1 MIRRLIIASLI
12 LLTAQL
18 SVRVSAVPI
27 YDDGDDLLTYVS
39 SHERVTG
46 PDRTSASSV
55 PVGSPQGAFAVS
67 PTGAATYT
75 VPIAVPK
82 GINGMEPSLSLV
94 YNSQSGNGIAGYG
107 FSIGGLSAITRVPC
121 DLRHDAIA
129 RGINYSSNDALAL
142 DGRRLILKSGVQG
155 QAGSKYTI
163 EGDPFTEVEISQYG
177 GTDVVTFTVSGRD
190 GLTKRYGLGTSQAY
204 VQKAG
209 VSNTYAWYLNDITD
223 ASGNSIVYD
232 YIRNNG
238 TTYLSSVVYHGNQ
251 VNFTY
256 EDRPDTIRYNVFG
269 EDCNTSKRLK
279 EIITGTPVE
288 TFRKY
293 SLDYVSDGD
302 TISQPY
308 SRLTIVTEQN
318 GTGETLNPI
327 AIEWEYIPQF
337 GYTAYTPSILPA
349 SSVSNLHIQ
358 DKSYLSA
365 DMTGDGI
372 DDIVQVSNVLENYYN
387 TGSST
392 GGSPCT
398 YVYIYPSSMNS
409 DAKVSFGTPYL
420 FRGVSNQVSAG
431 FKNSIS
437 GSSFADFD
445 GDGLADIC
453 TTRSD
458 GNGDNGVVNF
468 YTYVLLGSERGYDE
482 VFSGISGI
490 TLQHSSETPAF
501 TICDFDNDGRS
512 EIVVLENGLTNGKYR
527 IHYLYN
533 NHDYGYCGN
542 YYFNEKVESLSISAT
557 PRQISAGDLNGDG
570 LNDIIVFHDN
580 GYTTFFNG
588 GVAHNAV
595 PFPFTDNLGQY
606 VTVTNSYMTGE
617 MHIRQGDFNGDG
629 AVDFLV
635 NKKEDHNFFLLTG
648 NGNGTF
654 AFSNLGEI
662 GLYEQTTYND
672 DDRFQIIPTDFDHD
686 GRTDLVLGKAVY
698 VHHGGITGSNDYDHT
713 DFLWLRSDGNA
724 FTQVRSFTTYGEDDA
739 KDGNVLLGNFTGIG
753 VAELMNF
760 GNSLVRNTSSWT
772 HDTGNEM
779 EVSENE
785 LTNVNINEINIVVP
799 DIVFQDSIGVSS
811 PLSMGNSGDESFH
824 VYSFKNLSASS
835 GRVTGITDGMG
846 NNTSITY
853 KPLTAYGVYSKTR
866 DVGYPLTSVCLPVSV
881 VTNVTAD
888 NGAAIPIGT
897 GSSQGTATTSYSYGG
912 MMLHTAGAGFAGF
925 ADCTQYDAE
934 TRTTTVTKLNNWDSQ
949 QALPT
954 ANIIK
959 HTTGNSYADSTMVV
973 SAIYASG
980 NNYWTAPV
988 STTQTDIYG
997 NVTTTTRSYDT
1008 AKGVP
1013 TQERT
1018 EYGSQNMYRQTDY
1031 SGYVQKNDMW
1041 LPQTIT
1047 ATQKHSD
1054 DATTFSVTTQIA
1066 YDENGRQTS
1075 VTENAQSDLA
1085 LTTAYSYD
1093 SYGNVSSKTVSG
1105 EGVDSLRT
1113 VYIYQNGRDLSEQY
1127 TIPASAHSTYTYD
1140 TWGNVL
1146 TSTDVTDTSN
1156 PLTTTYTYDGWGRTL
1171 TATDP
1176 TGAVTSTSRGWGTT
1190 QAKKYWTIEERP
1202 SSPWVKTWYDSRGR
1216 EVLTESVGEDCI
1228 QLSKETSYDSA
1239 GRKIR
1244 ERHTTGRLTMDDTYF
1259 YDDLGRIAT
1268 INTRSGETTYYTYGN
1283 RTVTTTMANRTY
1295 SKTMDAWGNVKTSS
1309 DPVSN
1314 VTYTYG
1320 PSGNPVVVTAAGSTV
1335 SLSYD
1340 DCGNRTSVSDP
1351 DAGTVTTE
1359 YDALGRVT
1367 RQTDARG
1374 KVTVNTYDALGRLTE
1389 TVCDGTA
1396 TTYTYGTEGGAAM
1409 QLTRQQTGSFAAAY
1423 TYDSYG
1429 RLIAETRTIESPLV
1443 FGYTYD
1449 TNGNI
1454 ASRTYPG
1461 NVQVDYTYDINGYK
1475 TQAKIGNRN
1484 VWRLDGYDGLTR
1496 VTAVTDGCLQH
1507 AERQDIFGRTE
1518 SVTTWRGTNL
1528 ADSMTFAYNQYTGN
1542 LTSRTGM
1549 QSSTETFTYDNLDR
1563 LTGVSEGGV
1572 QQSAITYETN
1582 GNIYSKT
1589 GIGNYTYDTTK
1600 PHAVTEVENTAECI
1614 DTLCQTVIYNGFGRI
1629 SHIDNTEF
1637 KMTFNYGPDRER
1649 WKTVI
1654 EEMPNAS
1661 PFPGIDSLW
1670 TGPIGGDG
1678 LNGGGGM
1685 AFPIRTKGKI
1695 LYARDYEYYEPMA
1708 SGNTHRYYYLDGGV
1722 LYHKESRE
1730 NRDEL
1735 LFMQADNLGS
1745 IRRIY
1750 GKAGATVF
1758 EATYD
1763 AWGLRTVIKDS
1774 IDFRRGYTGH
1784 EHLAEFGLI
1793 NMNGRLY
1800 DPLLGR
1806 FLSPDPYV
1814 QLPDFSQNYN
1824 RYSYC
1829 LNNPLKY
1836 TDPSGEL
1843 VWWIPVVAGAIIGA
1857 YTGASIQSGTAAF
1870 WNWKRNFWKG
1880 AIVGSIIGATIGYG
1894 FSSAMAVAPNSSIT
1908 GMIKSINGIAT
1919 ITKSAG
1925 ITGSIIHS
1933 GIASMAVSSVLGGD
1947 LDEVWKSGI
1956 TGLITGAWAITGG
1969 LGMVKGF
1976 GSSSKIARLAGKLG
1990 YQMIGTVGQSI
2001 GTNWAKRRKLFSKVT
2016 LGVGPVNLTF
2026 GKGQRLLQ
2034 LKDNIGNII
2043 SNSLGLAN
2051 TFFGGKVYFD
2061 WENLTPVY
2069 YGGLRDIF
2077 FPSGT
2082 AIGTHAIIG
2091 DINIKDDLET
2101 YTHELHHLW
2110 QSRAM
2115 INQFIPTYIFQ
2126 GLNAIAM
2133 GGNFVDYFNYLEQ
2146 LSYGHEWFGQ

>member
-1 MIRRLIIASLI
+1 MIRRRIIASLI
-12 LLTAQL
+12 LLTALL

-75 VPIAVPK
+75 IPIAVPK
-82 GINGMEPSLSLV
+82 GINGMEPSLSLA

-107 FSIGGLSAITRVPC
+107 FSIGGLSVITRVPR
-121 DLRHDAIA
+121 DIRHDAIA

-209 VSNTYAWYLNDITD
+209 ISYIYAWYLSDITD

-232 YIRNNG
+232 YISNDG
-238 TTYLSSVVYHGNQ
+238 TTYLSSVTYHGNQ
-251 VNFTY
+251 INLTY
-256 EDRPDTIRYNVFG
+256 EDRPDTIPYKMAGTECSITR
-269 EDCNTSKRLK
+269 RLK
-279 EIITGTPVE
+279 EIQTGTQAD

-293 SLDYVSDGD
+293 ILSYTTQGD
-302 TISQPY
+302 SIAHPFTRLETI
-308 SRLTIVTEQN
+308 TEQN
-318 GTGETLNPI
+318 GQGDVLNPI
-327 AIEWEYIPQF
+327 SFDWNNLPTL
-337 GYTAYTPSILPA
+337 GYQAYTPAMSLA
-349 SSVSNLHIQ
+349 TSNNTTWF
-358 DKSYLSA
+358 DNRKFFSA
-365 DMTGDGI
+365 DMTGDGL
-372 DDIVQVSNVLENYYN
+372 DDIIQISQVRKNYYPAN
-387 TGSST
+387 GSYTSELT
-392 GGSPCT
+392 HV
-398 YVYIYPSSMNS
+398 YVYPSNMNGNG
-409 DAKVSFGTPYL
+409 KVSYGTPYL
-420 FRGVSNQVSAG
+420 YYGPTNKSF
-431 FKNSIS
+431 SILRS
-437 GSSFADFD
+437 ECTGISSSDFD

-453 TTRSD
+453 MSSVEGSSLTLSVLPGRELDNEMPFSNTTS
-458 GNGDNGVVNF
+458 
-468 YTYVLLGSERGYDE
+468 
-482 VFSGISGI
+482 I
-490 TLQHSSETPAF
+490 TLHNSGTPLM
-501 TICDFDNDGRS
+501 TCCDFDGDGRT
-512 EIVVLENGLTNGKYR
+512 EILGIENGNGAGNYR
-527 IHYLYN
+527 IFYLYN
-533 NHDYGYCGN
+533 SHTYGYTGTGYLNSFIYSISIPGKPRQLSAGDFDGDGMQDAVLFYDGGYIVFRNVGGSHGTIPFSTGSGN
-542 YYFNEKVESLSISAT
+542 YYHASIS
-557 PRQISAGDLNGDG
+557 
-570 LNDIIVFHDN
+570 DI
-580 GYTTFFNG
+580 Y
-588 GVAHNAV
+588 
-595 PFPFTDNLGQY
+595 
-606 VTVTNSYMTGE
+606 GE
-617 MHIRQGDFNGDG
+617 MKIRQGDFNGDG
-629 AVDFLV
+629 IPDFFIV
-635 NKKEDHNFFLLTG
+635 REGCKGYHLLSGTG
-648 NGNGTF
+648 NNS
-654 AFSNLGEI
+654 FSFNYEDE
-662 GLYEQTTYND
+662 GLFNQPVD
-672 DDRFQIIPTDFDHD
+672 HIDKLHIIPTDFDND
-686 GRTDLVLGKAVY
+686 GKTDFILAKAIY
-698 VHHGGITGSNDYDHT
+698 NGNTYQNTLFQWWNSTGSSFSYCMSGEADQEDLST
-713 DFLWLRSDGNA
+713 DSN
-724 FTQVRSFTTYGEDDA
+724 
-739 KDGNVLLGNFTGIG
+739 LLTGNFTGLG
-753 VAELMNF
+753 LTELFSF
-760 GNSLVRNTSSWT
+760 GNNAITVAVDVTS
-772 HDTGNEM
+772 GNRF
-779 EVSENE
+779 
-785 LTNVNINEINIVVP
+785 I
-799 DIVFQDSIGVSS
+799 
-811 PLSMGNSGDESFH
+811 
-824 VYSFKNLSASS
+824 YSFKNLSASS
-835 GRVTGITDGMG
+835 GRVTSITDGMD

-853 KPLTAYGVYSKTR
+853 KPLTAYDVYSKTR

-881 VTNVTAD
+881 VTNVTVD
-888 NGAAIPIGT
+888 NGAAIEMGV
-897 GSSQGTATTSYSYGG
+897 GSTQGTATTSYSYGG

-925 ADCTQYDAE
+925 ANSTQHDA
-934 TRTTTVTKLNNWDSQ
+934 TTSTTTTTTLRNWDSQ
-949 QALPT
+949 RALPMAST
-954 ANIIK
+954 IK

-1031 SGYVQKNDMW
+1031 SGYVKKKNMW

-1054 DATTFSVTTQIA
+1054 DAATFSVTTQIV

-1127 TIPASAHSTYTYD
+1127 TIPASAHSTYTYN
-1140 TWGNVL
+1140 TWGNML

-1156 PLTTTYTYDGWGRTL
+1156 PFTTTYTYDGWGRTL

-1176 TGAVTSTSRGWGTT
+1176 SRGWGTT

-1268 INTRSGETTYYTYGN
+1268 ISARTGETTNYYYGN
-1283 RTVTTTMANRTY
+1283 RTITTNTANRTY
-1295 SKTMDAWGNVKTSS
+1295 SKIMDAWGNVKTSS

-1320 PSGNPVVVTAAGSTV
+1320 PAGNPVEVTAAGSTV

-1374 KVTVNTYDALGRLTE
+1374 KVTVNTYDALDRLTE

-1423 TYDSYG
+1423 AYDSYG
-1429 RLIAETRTIESPLV
+1429 RLIAETRTIDSPLV

-1449 TNGNI
+1449 ANGNI

-1461 NVQVDYTYDINGYK
+1461 NVQVDYTYDSNGYK
-1475 TQAKIGNRN
+1475 TQAKIGDRN

-1528 ADSMTFAYNQYTGN
+1528 ADSMTFAYNQERGN
-1542 LTSRTGM
+1542 LTLRRGM
-1549 QSSTETFTYDNLDR
+1549 LPQQETFSYDSLDR
-1563 LTGVSEGGV
+1563 LTRVSVGGA

-1589 GIGNYTYDTTK
+1589 GIGGYTYDNAK
-1600 PHAVTEVENTAECI
+1600 PHAVTAVENTARLI
-1614 DTLCQTVIYNGFGRI
+1614 DSNDQTIGYNGFGKVSSI
-1629 SHIDNTEF
+1629 NNQDFSMSF
-1637 KMTFNYGPDRER
+1637 AYGPDRER
-1649 WKTVI
+1649 WRVSIDQGVTVA
-1654 EEMPNAS
+1654 PPALADTLLTGHLGADS
-1661 PFPGIDSLW
+1661 P
-1670 TGPIGGDG
+1670 
-1678 LNGGGGM
+1678 NGGGYAGGVVGP
-1685 AFPIRTKGKI
+1685 ADQIRTRGKI
-1695 LYARDYEYYEPMA
+1695 LYAGDYEYYEPKYSSA
-1708 SGNTHRYYYLDGGV
+1708 KHHYYYLDGGV

-1750 GKAGATVF
+1750 GKTGSTVF

-1763 AWGLRTVIKDS
+1763 AWGQRTVVKDS
-1774 IDFRRGYTGH
+1774 INFRRGYTGH
-1784 EHLAEFGLI
+1784 EHLPEYGLI

-1814 QLPDFSQNYN
+1814 QMPDFSQNYN

-1836 TDPSGEL
+1836 TDPSGEFHIL
-1843 VWWIPVVAGAIIGA
+1843 PIILAVAGAYMGGVISNDKELNPLHWNFKKPETYLGMGIG
-1857 YTGASIQSGTAAF
+1857 
-1870 WNWKRNFWKG
+1870 
-1880 AIVGSIIGATIGYG
+1880 TIMGYSCGYG
-1894 FSSAMAVAPNSSIT
+1894 IIHPGTFKFVF
-1908 GMIKSINGIAT
+1908 GIDSPWIGVGLT
-1919 ITKSAG
+1919 VSAG
-1925 ITGSIIHS
+1925 TS
-1933 GIASMAVSSVLGGD
+1933 AA
-1947 LDEVWKSGI
+1947 
-1956 TGLITGAWAITGG
+1956 
-1969 LGMVKGF
+1969 GF
-1976 GSSSKIARLAGKLG
+1976 GSGWKFDYHWTTAAGGGGTTEYSTKELDKKASDAYDNAANSMRNYYYRIRNVENSFNTMVNSFR
-1990 YQMIGTVGQSI
+1990 YQ
-2001 GTNWAKRRKLFSKVT
+2001 
-2016 LGVGPVNLTF
+2016 GVGYIRKWFDNFYDNYFNFINKTFIGLDIMIEPTTKEKTRKAIIEAGEYYGSKYGGVILGGVTSFISASSLTTSLYHHSF
-2026 GKGQRLLQ
+2026 GVAGYAIGSY
-2034 LKDNIGNII
+2034 IGNKIG
-2043 SNSLGLAN
+2043 GLA
-2051 TFFGGKVYFD
+2051 FGALFD
-2061 WENLTPVY
+2061 L
-2069 YGGLRDIF
+2069 LDI
-2077 FPSGT
+2077 S
-2082 AIGTHAIIG
+2082 I
-2091 DINIKDDLET
+2091 
-2101 YTHELHHLW
+2101 
-2110 QSRAM
+2110 S
-2115 INQFIPTYIFQ
+2115 TYIYYRRIKPKLDWIEIQ
-2126 GLNAIAM
+2126 NRIYQNQMNNNL
-2133 GGNFVDYFNYLEQ
+2133 YP
-2146 LSYGHEWFGQ
+2146 